1 MAGLNHVLFRGD
13 AFFSG
18 RPGVCGSW
26 RFGWSCLYHCIRCP
40 WIFFVSCDDSS
51 NRLDPHTVSVY
62 HKMANDPCLFF
73 IDRCF
78 MCHVQTVP
86 KFCHNPVLGRGEHII
101 EIHQRYIRNTTEQ
114 LVMHVIGQFVLCTY
128 LTSQSLVIIPV
139 CSVLFVIGRMT
150 FWVGYIREPLKRIF
164 GFMITFSVTSG
175 CLLYSLFCFLM
186 SGPTF
191 ALHD

>member
-1 MAGLNHVLFRGD
+1 MRSFPEDRAFVVREGLAGVVFTIAFGVLGYFLFPVTIPQTDSILTRLVYTIRWQMIP
-13 AFFSG
+13 AFSLLT
-18 RPGVCGSW
+18 GVLCVMYK
-26 RFGWSCLYHCIRCP
+26 RFQ
-40 WIFFVSCDDSS
+40 SS
-51 NRLDPHTVSVY
+51 
-62 HKMANDPCLFF
+62 A
-73 IDRCF
+73 I
-78 MCHVQTVP
+78 
-86 KFCHNPVLGRGEHII
+86 NPVLGRGEHII